1 MTFTTPDRNELQ
13 STSDE
18 KSAST
23 LATVSRSV
31 QYDLFAKFFGKPE
44 NLSNTIDL
52 WDSIPKYSCSARA
65 QSALRDASGRLPV
78 YQRTF
83 HHRPSPKGDNPTFTC
98 TVQLQPASV
107 IIDGERID
115 CYPSTDEELVEEVLR
130 KIFADQNFGFHDPA
144 RGESWVR
151 FSLNMIRAE
160 LANRGRTRSIEEI
173 KRSLEI
179 LSRTVLD
186 VTIEGRGSKQ
196 TVYTNP
202 IINDLTRVTRD
213 QWKEDRKAMWMVR
226 LPGLLSASINTLT
239 YRQFNYGVL
248 MSLDSQLARWLH
260 KRLSH
265 EYTNAHLN
273 NPYQIL
279 FSTIERDS
287 GMLNHSRRS
296 ANMSAV
302 KSAIEDLIKAH
313 VLYAF
318 TEERRTEGKAVQ
330 DCLYTLIPNSDFVSD
345 IKAANA
351 RAGQSR
357 DILTKA
363 GMIDPRPDPGT
374 GWKKVSQTFRSPRT
388 RA

>member
-1 MTFTTPDRNELQ
+1 MPIAN
-13 STSDE
+13 SG
-18 KSAST
+18 
-23 LATVSRSV
+23 V

-65 QSALRDASGRLPV
+65 QSALRDTSNRLPV

-98 TVQLQPASV
+98 TVLLQPASILV
-107 IIDGERID
+107 DGNRVD
-115 CYPSTDEELVEEVLR
+115 YYPSTDEELVEEVLR

-213 QWKEDRKAMWMVR
+213 MWKEDRKAMWMVR
-226 LPGLLSASINTLT
+226 LPGLLSASINKLT
-239 YRQFNYGVL
+239 YRQFNYAVL
-248 MSLDSQLARWLH
+248 MSLNSQLARWLH

-287 GMLNHSRRS
+287 SMLNHSRRS
-296 ANMSAV
+296 ANMAAV

-313 VLYAF
+313 VLYTY

-363 GMIDPRPDPGT
+363 GVLDPRPEPGAA
-374 GWKKVSQTFRSPRT
+374 WKQVSQAFRVPRA
-388 RA
+388 RK